1 MWGLNEPCCDREVNV
16 SSFSAGNLRHKNV
29 TAGCQ
34 VNQYGSRGRRLKAG
48 GKERGMLPQV
58 KNKMTAA
65 KGGGGGEKSD
75 EDDEREKRS
84 TPRTCFVFKMAQFFL
99 N

>member
-1 MWGLNEPCCDREVNV
+1 
-16 SSFSAGNLRHKNV
+16 
-29 TAGCQ
+29 
-34 VNQYGSRGRRLKAG
+34 
-48 GKERGMLPQV
+48 MLPQV

-65 KGGGGGEKSD
+65 KGGEGGEKSD